1 MTPGASTELDASED
15 QLKSLAA
22 SLPAVHVASGQ
33 VASVNLTLHRGAVIS
48 GRMRFADGSPAI
60 GAGVEWEPFESI
72 FFRAGYRDYRNKVL
86 SPLAEA
92 LQSFVSVLDSSRK
105 AVSDDEG
112 RFRIYGLPPGKYV
125 VSTII
130 GLNHGA
136 GQIIMEGGSAAP

>member
-1 MTPGASTELDASED
+1 LKVSFFGPASATT
-15 QLKSLAA
+15 
-22 SLPAVHVASGQ
+22 V
-33 VASVNLTLHRGAVIS
+33 
-48 GRMRFADGSPAI
+48 
-60 GAGVEWEPFESI
+60 
-72 FFRAGYRDYRNKVL
+72 NKVL

-130 GLNHGA
+130 GLNHGP